1 MKRKYF
7 PLLLPVLVLS
17 LLLVLGNV
25 SRAHGQ
31 AIGSSDPQQSGS
43 TGLQGTIPSPPPT
56 TAATIS
62 TPVGGRTFTT
72 SPITI
77 NGLCTTDLLVKIF
90 SNNIFVGSAQCTNGS
105 YELQIDLFSGEN
117 KIIAIVYDALD
128 QAGPDSNS
136 VTVTFQDA
144 TFAAFGQRVS
154 LTSTVAKLGA
164 AVGSKLTW
172 PIVLSGGTGPY
183 AISVDW
189 GDGSSP
195 ALQSQPFAGTFNIT
209 HVYKSAG
216 VYRVVA
222 KATDSTGASAFLQL
236 VGVGNGEVGQTSTGS
251 ATSDDAGGGT
261 IQYIYV
267 WWPILLMIP
276 IILAMFW
283 VGKRYELV
291 AIHKQIEKQ
300 SEMYEKEIQK

>member
-1 MKRKYF
+1 MKRKRF
-7 PLLLPVLVLS
+7 AQLIPVLLLS
-17 LLLVLGNV
+17 LLLNLSSVGRV
-25 SRAHGQ
+25 HAQ
-31 AIGSSDPQQSGS
+31 AIGSSDPEQSGT

-56 TAATIS
+56 TPATIA
-62 TPVGGRTFTT
+62 TPVDGRTFTE

-105 YELQIDLFSGEN
+105 YELQIDLFSGGNE
-117 KIIAIVYDALD
+117 IVAVVYDSLD
-128 QAGPDSNS
+128 QAGPESNS
-136 VTVTFQDA
+136 VTINYQDA

-154 LTSTVAKLGA
+154 LSSTVAKLGA

-189 GDGSSP
+189 GDGSAA

-216 VYRVVA
+216 VYRVVV
-222 KATDSTGASAFLQL
+222 KATDSTGATAFLQL
-236 VGVGNGEVGQTSTGS
+236 VGVGNGEVTQTNSGS
-251 ATSDDAGGGT
+251 ATSDDAGAGT

-267 WWPILLMIP
+267 WWPILLMLP
-276 IILAMFW
+276 IVLAMFW

-291 AIHKQIEKQ
+291 AIHRQIEKQ
-300 SEMYEKEIQK
+300 SKMYDNEIQR